1 MDAISNIP
9 DQGTKKR
16 VVIVGGGFG
25 GLKLARKL
33 NDRDFQVVLLDKNNY
48 HLFQPLLYQVA
59 TSGIEPS
66 AISFPFRKIFKY
78 RHDFHIRMCTV
89 EKVVSEKNCI
99 ETSIGKIS
107 YDYLVIA
114 TGAGTN
120 FFGDSTLAD
129 RTMQLK
135 TTSDALF
142 NRNRVIESFEKALN
156 SADDDTRKRWLT
168 FVIVG
173 GGATGIEL
181 AGALAEMKKF
191 MLPKDYPELDWDE
204 MRILLV
210 DGGDRL
216 LNAFSEK
223 SSLEVARSLSS
234 MHVEILLKKL
244 VKEYDGE
251 KLTFVD
257 GQQIVT
263 NNVFW
268 VAGVKANSLPGLPRE
283 AYGRGNRLLVD
294 EFNRVKGMADVF
306 ALGDTALMITTDYP
320 NGHTQVVQ
328 PSIQQAGLLANNLR
342 SMIKGKPLRPFKYK
356 NKGSMATIGR
366 NDAVAELSKVRF
378 RGFFAWLL
386 WLLVHLM
393 SIVGVKNRLFILI
406 NWMWSY
412 ITYDQSLRILVKP
425 EIKKSDPF

>member
-191 MLPKDYPELDWDE
+191 MLPKDYPELNWDE

-210 DGGDRL
+210 DGGERL

-268 VAGVKANSLPGLPRE
+268 VAGVKANSLLGLPRE
-283 AYGRGNRLLVD
+283 VYGRGNRLLVD

-306 ALGDTALMITTDYP
+306 ALGDTALMVTTDYP
-320 NGHTQVVQ
+320 NGHPQVVQ

-412 ITYDQSLRILVKP
+412 VTYDQSLRILIKP

>member
-320 NGHTQVVQ
+320 NGHPQVVQ

-425 EIKKSDPF
+425 EINKSDPF

>member
-210 DGGDRL
+210 DGGERL

-320 NGHTQVVQ
+320 NGHPQVVQ

-342 SMIKGKPLRPFKYK
+342 SMIKGKSLRPFKYK

-412 ITYDQSLRILVKP
+412 VTYDQSLRILVKP

>member
-210 DGGDRL
+210 DGGERL

-320 NGHTQVVQ
+320 NGHPQVVQ

>member
-210 DGGDRL
+210 DGGERL

-320 NGHTQVVQ
+320 NGHPQVVQ

-412 ITYDQSLRILVKP
+412 LTYDQSLRILVKP

>member
-210 DGGDRL
+210 DGGERL

-294 EFNRVKGMADVF
+294 EFNRVKGMANVF

-320 NGHTQVVQ
+320 NGHPQVVQ

-412 ITYDQSLRILVKP
+412 LTYDQSLRILVKP

>member
-78 RHDFHIRMCTV
+78 RHYFHIRMCTV

-191 MLPKDYPELDWDE
+191 MLPKDYPELNWDE

-210 DGGDRL
+210 DGGERL

-268 VAGVKANSLPGLPRE
+268 VAGVKANSLLGLPRE
-283 AYGRGNRLLVD
+283 VYGRGNRLLVD

-306 ALGDTALMITTDYP
+306 ALGDTALMVTTDYP
-320 NGHTQVVQ
+320 NGHPQVVQ

-412 ITYDQSLRILVKP
+412 VTYDQSLRILIKP

>member
-268 VAGVKANSLPGLPRE
+268 VAGVKANSLLGLPRE
-283 AYGRGNRLLVD
+283 VYGRGNRLLVD

-306 ALGDTALMITTDYP
+306 ALGDTALMVTTDYP
-320 NGHTQVVQ
+320 NGHPQVVQ

-412 ITYDQSLRILVKP
+412 VTYDQSLRILIKP

>member
-1 MDAISNIP
+1 MDVISNIP

-210 DGGDRL
+210 DGGERL

-320 NGHTQVVQ
+320 NGHPQVVQ

-412 ITYDQSLRILVKP
+412 VTYDQSLRILVKP
-425 EIKKSDPF
+425 EINKSDPF

>member
-191 MLPKDYPELDWDE
+191 MLPKDYPELNWDE

-210 DGGDRL
+210 DGGERL

-268 VAGVKANSLPGLPRE
+268 VAGVKANSLLGLPRE
-283 AYGRGNRLLVD
+283 VYGRGNRLLVD

-306 ALGDTALMITTDYP
+306 ALGDTALMVTTDYP
-320 NGHTQVVQ
+320 NGHPQVVQ
-328 PSIQQAGLLANNLR
+328 PSIQQAGVLANNLR

-412 ITYDQSLRILVKP
+412 VTYDQSLRILIKP